1 MRKKGARMFDVKT
14 FLAKRKILQGVITSL
29 DASNQLPK
37 PPGTL
42 YHYSS
47 LEVIQK
53 ILEMDDVRLS
63 HAQYSNDQTEIIE
76 ARSLILQRLAHT
88 KNSFNKAV
96 EEAFLKRADEVDA
109 YIFCMTSGDESRQNP
124 QDLLSQWRAYA
135 QDGRGGA
142 LTLDMRGVNQLVYHF
157 PELRINP
164 VLYDPNLQC
173 NFIDSILD
181 SGKALQAANRFSKT
195 VAVAATVE
203 SLIFVLPLIKH
214 PGFSEEREWRLI
226 FMPFTGSSP
235 VSPTVKFQ
243 PRRDFIA
250 PFLEFRHL
258 WNDIRPEMIKMI
270 DSHFRPPI
278 NVQKPNKN
286 RLIPATG
293 LMVGPSTHQQLNI
306 RAMTKAVAQSSRN
319 FSVDASAIPYRS
331 LT

>member
-1 MRKKGARMFDVKT
+1 MFDVNT
-14 FLAKRKILQGVITSL
+14 FLMKKKILEKVITSL
-29 DASNQLPK
+29 YDEERLPK
-37 PPGTL
+37 PPSTL

-53 ILEMDDVRLS
+53 ILASDDVRLS
-63 HAQYSNDQTEIIE
+63 HAQYSNDQTELSE
-76 ARSLILQRLAHT
+76 AKSLIHDRLDHK
-88 KNSFNKAV
+88 KNPFNKVVA
-96 EEAFLKRADEVDA
+96 EAFLKRADEVDA
-109 YIFCMTSGDESRQNP
+109 YIFCMTSGDQSRENP

-142 LTLDMRGVNQLVYHF
+142 LTLEMRQISALVHHF
-157 PELRINP
+157 PELRVNP

-173 NFIDSILD
+173 SFIDCILD
-181 SGKALQAANRFSKT
+181 SGEALQAANHSSQT

-203 SLIFVLPLIKH
+203 SLIFALPLMKH
-214 PGFSEEREWRLI
+214 PGFSEEREWRMI
-226 FMPFTGSSP
+226 FMPFTDSGP
-235 VSPTVKFQ
+235 TAPTVKFQ

-258 WNDIRPEMIKMI
+258 WNHIRPEMIKMI
-270 DSHFRPPI
+270 GSHYKPPI
-278 NVQKPNKN
+278 NVPEPDQN

-293 LMVGPSTHQQLNI
+293 LMIGPSIHQQLNT

-319 FSVDASAIPYRS
+319 FSVDASVIPYRS